1 MQLLDYNATSLQTE
15 ILTVNILK
23 KEMLTFRPFINIS
36 QHTQG
41 CEGPGLQKSLLIGLR
56 IATCDTG
63 QSMFHLNAIQA
74 PSPHP
79 KVHRHCNSCG
89 TALKFIDKYFN
100 GHQVTGRDRFAG
112 APR

>member
-1 MQLLDYNATSLQTE
+1 MQLLHYATSLQTE

>member
-15 ILTVNILK
+15 ILAVNILK
-23 KEMLTFRPFINIS
+23 TKMLTFCPFINIS
-36 QHTQG
+36 QQHTQG

-56 IATCDTG
+56 IATCDAG

-74 PSPHP
+74 PSPHLILHP
-79 KVHRHCNSCG
+79 HCNSCG
-89 TALKFIDKYFN
+89 IALMFKYFN